1 MKKIALLIFF
11 FALLMQEG
19 KTQIVWDSIGSGLP
33 APSGVRGIWKIDE
46 RLFASTSETNTNL
59 YEYTPQ
65 SGWIQIISSS
75 QFGQIWD
82 VVYDS
87 INNQAI
93 LLGKFEDLNAVICN
107 SLAKFDLATASI
119 FPIGS
124 GVSFPDEY
132 TYSGSIINGEL
143 FVSGRFYEVNGLDT
157 IYNFMKIE
165 LQTESYLKVC
175 GGNPGDLVRD
185 FCVYNNDTILIGSFV
200 RNGIEY
206 PLARITPTGFDFSIN
221 GPYRGFG
228 HSLSVFNSALYFAGN
243 IRDTLQNLFIVGSYD
258 GNVFSTVTKTNNI
271 VRKLDVFKDELYIAG
286 SFDST
291 TNSFGVILPVNNLA
305 KYDGFSVSEALG
317 GCNGSSSL
325 VWSLASS
332 EDTLYVAGNFTQV
345 GSIQALN
352 VARLIAPISSAIIE
366 QNPSSQG
373 FVIYPNP
380 TDGNFQIDIGEN
392 FESKILVQIFDISG
406 RKLKELIVHLPAKL
420 SLDLPNGVYFLEL
433 QGNIQKLVIR
443 N

>member
-11 FALLMQEG
+11 ALFAQKG
-19 KTQIVWDSIGSGLP
+19 ISQVWDSIGSGLP
-33 APSGVRGIWKIDE
+33 APSGVRGIWKMDE

-65 SGWIQIISSS
+65 SGWTQIISSS

-87 INNQAI
+87 TNNQAI
-93 LLGKFEDLNAVICN
+93 LLGKFEELSSPVNSNICN
-107 SLAKFDLATASI
+107 SLAKFDLATGLVL
-119 FPIGS
+119 PIGS
-124 GVSFPDEY
+124 GFSFPDEY
-132 TYSGSIINGEL
+132 TYRGRMINGVL
-143 FVSGRFYEVNGLDT
+143 YVAGRFNEINGLDT
-157 IYNFMKIE
+157 INNFTKVD

-175 GGNPGDLVRD
+175 GGNLGDLVRD

-206 PLARITPTGFDFSIN
+206 PVARITPTGFDF

-228 HSLSVFNSALYFAGN
+228 YSLSVFNSTLYFAGN

-271 VRKLDVFKDELYIAG
+271 VRKLGVFKDELYIAG
-286 SFDST
+286 SFDSI
-291 TNSFGVILPVNNLA
+291 TNSSGVILPVNNLA
-305 KYDGFSVSEALG
+305 KYDGLSVSEVSG
-317 GCNGSSSL
+317 GCGGAASL
-325 VWSLASS
+325 VWSLTSS
-332 EDTLYVAGNFTQV
+332 DDTLYIAGNFTQV
-345 GSIQALN
+345 GSVQALN
-352 VARLIAPISSAIIE
+352 VARLITPISSTIFE

-406 RKLKELIVHLPAKL
+406 RKVGEFTTDLPTNL
-420 SLDLPNGVYFLEL
+420 SVDLPNGVYFIKIKE
-433 QGNIQKLVIR
+433 NTTKLVIR
-443 N
+443 K